1 MKISIIRYDALLKAE
16 AQKETLKREMQ
27 SRVKDG
33 TDWISFDALKT
44 IFDLWDIVPE
54 MISPD
59 KNNGCDTDV

>member
-1 MKISIIRYDALLKAE
+1 MKIEIGRYNELLKTE
-16 AQKETLKREMQ
+16 SQKETLIREMQ
-27 SRVKDG
+27 SRVKEG

-54 MISPD
+54 MISPN